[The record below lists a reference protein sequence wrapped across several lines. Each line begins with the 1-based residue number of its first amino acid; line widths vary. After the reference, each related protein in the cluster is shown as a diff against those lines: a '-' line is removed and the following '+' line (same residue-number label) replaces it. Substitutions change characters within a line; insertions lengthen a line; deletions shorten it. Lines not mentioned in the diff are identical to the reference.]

1 MWYNFCIVI
10 VLRSVE
16 HPSVPQTRRY
26 VRVKHYSS
34 EMVIKPSTFV
44 DEVRLHQASVRLI
57 ITCFL
62 YLSLDFS
69 LNWLILMILVPAFL
83 RLLWAGSLNLVIN
96 RWIPL
101 SQSPSIHPFTIH
113 PFIYPFTIHPLIH
126 LFIHPSAH
134 SSIHPS
140 IHPYIQSIIHHLFIH
155 PPSTIHLFIHYFLLY
170 SYAWL
175 PD

>member
-1 MWYNFCIVI
+1 M
-10 VLRSVE
+10 E
-16 HPSVPQTRRY
+16 HPSVPQTRKY
-26 VRVKHYSS
+26 VRVKHYFS

-44 DEVRLHQASVRLI
+44 DEVRLHQTSVRLI

-101 SQSPSIHPFTIH
+101 SQLL
-113 PFIYPFTIHPLIH
+113 FIYPFTIHPLIH
-126 LFIHPSAH
+126 P
-134 SSIHPS
+134 SIHPS
-140 IHPYIQSIIHHLFIH
+140 IHSSIHPFIYSSIHPFIHVSIHPSSIQSIIHHLSIH
-155 PPSTIHLFIHYFLLY
+155 PPSIHPFIHSLFSLI
-170 SYAWL
+170 
-175 PD
+175 

>member
-16 HPSVPQTRRY
+16 HPSVPQTRKY

-113 PFIYPFTIHPLIH
+113 PSIH
-126 LFIHPSAH
+126 LSIHHPSIDSSIHPSIRPFFY

-140 IHPYIQSIIHHLFIH
+140 IHPINYSSFIHSSSIHHPFIH
-155 PPSTIHLFIHYFLLY
+155 SLFSLI
-170 SYAWL
+170 
-175 PD
+175 